1 MSFLSIFNVSITV
14 VPPVQQSVRAPVQ
27 AGEPMTQPTDVA
39 RRTRVTRPYPTY
51 TLEDA
56 LNVAR
61 AIYEVNAGLAF
72 DREMLAGALGTT
84 PKSSAFTMR
93 LNASA
98 AYGLTEGGYND
109 PDIRLTE
116 LGEAVVS
123 STSDEA
129 GHSNAVAAA
138 ATKPD
143 TFGRFYRLFDGRR
156 LPQSNY
162 LHNILER
169 ELGIRS
175 DLADE
180 CLDIIWDNGNFA
192 GLITEG
198 AEGEYRVR
206 LPEPTDIVPD
216 VAPLPKSVAT
226 EMPTPYL
233 AQPVVGA
240 PERGEPPV
248 SKKNVFIG
256 HIGDSDAADY
266 VVSMLSKFGIPTTS
280 PRIPEDDAGLLV
292 PQEVSQAMR
301 DSRAAVLVFR
311 SGDDAWSSRDKM
323 IGMLGASSVLFDD
336 RVVLLHEDGERMSIS
351 LHRLNH
357 IDFDHERPGESG
369 MNLLVALHKA
379 GVINVT
385 T

>member
-1 MSFLSIFNVSITV
+1 
-14 VPPVQQSVRAPVQ
+14 
-27 AGEPMTQPTDVA
+27 
-39 RRTRVTRPYPTY
+39 
-51 TLEDA
+51 
-56 LNVAR
+56 
-61 AIYEVNAGLAF
+61 VNAGLPF
-72 DREMLAGALGTT
+72 DRELLAGALGTT

-109 PDIRLTE
+109 PDIRLTG

-123 STSDEA
+123 SSPDEA
-129 GHSNAVAAA
+129 GRSNAVAAA
-138 ATKPD
+138 ATNPD

-156 LPQSNY
+156 LPQNNY

-180 CLDIIWDNGNFA
+180 CLGILWDNGEFA
-192 GLITEG
+192 GLI
-198 AEGEYRVR
+198 AEGTDGAYHVR
-206 LPEPTDIVPD
+206 LPEPNIVAE
-216 VAPLPKSVAT
+216 VASLPNMVAT
-226 EMPTPYL
+226 EMPIPYI
-233 AQPVVGA
+233 AQPDVGA
-240 PERGEPPV
+240 PERVDPSV
-248 SKKNVFIG
+248 SERSVFIG

-266 VVSMLSKFGIPTTS
+266 VVSMLAEFGIVTAS
-280 PRIPEDDAGLLV
+280 PRIPEDDTGLLV
-292 PQEVSQAMR
+292 PLDVSQAMR

-351 LHRLNH
+351 LDGVYH

>member
-1 MSFLSIFNVSITV
+1 
-14 VPPVQQSVRAPVQ
+14 
-27 AGEPMTQPTDVA
+27 MTQPTDVA
-39 RRTRVTRPYPTY
+39 RRTRITRPYPTY

-56 LNVAR
+56 LSVAR
-61 AIYEVNAGLAF
+61 AIYEENAGLPF
-72 DREMLAGALGTT
+72 DRELLAGALGTT

-109 PDIRLTE
+109 PDISLTE
-116 LGEAVVS
+116 LGETVVS
-123 STSDEA
+123 ATSDEV
-129 GHSNAVAAA
+129 GRSNAVAAA
-138 ATKPD
+138 ATNPD
-143 TFGRFYRLFDGRR
+143 TFGKFYRLFDGRR

-169 ELGIRS
+169 ELDIRS
-175 DLADE
+175 DLTNE
-180 CLDIIWDNGNFA
+180 CLSILRENGEFA
-192 GLITEG
+192 GLIAEG
-198 AEGEYRVR
+198 SDGEYRVR
-206 LPEPTDIVPD
+206 LPEPDIISEVSP
-216 VAPLPKSVAT
+216 VLKRVAT
-226 EMPTPYL
+226 EIPTSYI
-233 AQPVVGA
+233 AQPEVDSPA
-240 PERGEPPV
+240 RSEPPV
-248 SKKNVFIG
+248 SEKSVFIG

-266 VVSMLSKFGIPTTS
+266 VVSMLDEFGIHTAS
-280 PRIPEDDAGLLV
+280 PKIPEDDAGLLV

-323 IGMLGASSVLFDD
+323 IGMLGASSVLFND

-351 LHRLNH
+351 LDGLSH

-369 MNLLVALHKA
+369 MNLLIALHKA

>member
-1 MSFLSIFNVSITV
+1 
-14 VPPVQQSVRAPVQ
+14 
-27 AGEPMTQPTDVA
+27 MTQPTDVA

-56 LNVAR
+56 LSVAR
-61 AIYEVNAGLAF
+61 AIYEVNAGLPF
-72 DREMLAGALGTT
+72 DRELLAGALGTT

-109 PDIRLTE
+109 PDIRLTD

-123 STSDEA
+123 SSPDEA
-129 GHSNAVAAA
+129 GRGDAVAAA
-138 ATKPD
+138 ATNPD

-180 CLDIIWDNGNFA
+180 CLGILWENGEFA
-192 GLITEG
+192 GLIAEG
-198 AEGEYRVR
+198 ADGAYHVR
-206 LPEPTDIVPD
+206 LPEPHIVAD
-216 VAPLPKSVAT
+216 AAPLPNRVAT
-226 EMPTPYL
+226 EMPTPYI
-233 AQPVVGA
+233 ARPEVGA
-240 PERGEPPV
+240 PERVDLPG
-248 SKKNVFIG
+248 SDRSVFIG

-266 VVSMLSKFGIPTTS
+266 VVSMLDDFGIVTAS
-280 PRIPEDDAGLLV
+280 PRISEDDTGLLV

-351 LHRLNH
+351 LEGLNH

>member
-1 MSFLSIFNVSITV
+1 MLFLSIFNVSNTD
-14 VPPVQQSVRAPVQ
+14 VPPVMTTFREPIQ
-27 AGEPMTQPTDVA
+27 AGESMTHPTDVA

-56 LNVAR
+56 LSVAR
-61 AIYEVNAGLAF
+61 AIYEVNAGLPF
-72 DREMLAGALGTT
+72 DRELLAGALGTT

-109 PDIRLTE
+109 PDIRLTD

-123 STSDEA
+123 STPDEA
-129 GHSNAVAAA
+129 GRSNAVAAA
-138 ATKPD
+138 ATNPD

-169 ELGIRS
+169 ELGVRS

-180 CLDIIWDNGNFA
+180 CLGILWDNGEFA
-192 GLITEG
+192 GLIAEG
-198 AEGEYRVR
+198 ADGEYRVR
-206 LPEPTDIVPD
+206 MPEEPD
-216 VAPLPKSVAT
+216 VVTDAASPPKRAAT
-226 EMPTPYL
+226 EIQTSYMT
-233 AQPVVGA
+233 QPEFGA
-240 PERGEPPV
+240 SERAEPLIGEK
-248 SKKNVFIG
+248 SVFIG
-256 HIGDSDAADY
+256 HIGDSDAANY
-266 VVSMLSKFGIPTTS
+266 VVSMLGEFGIPTAS

-323 IGMLGASSVLFDD
+323 IGMLGASLVLFDD

-351 LHRLNH
+351 LDRLNH

-385 T
+385 S

>member
-1 MSFLSIFNVSITV
+1 
-14 VPPVQQSVRAPVQ
+14 
-27 AGEPMTQPTDVA
+27 MTQPTDAA

-56 LNVAR
+56 LSVAR
-61 AIYEVNAGLAF
+61 AIYEVNAGLPF
-72 DREMLAGALGTT
+72 DRELLAGALGTT

-109 PDIRLTE
+109 PDIRLTD
-116 LGEAVVS
+116 LGETVVS
-123 STSDEA
+123 STPDEA
-129 GHSNAVAAA
+129 GRSNAVAAA
-138 ATKPD
+138 ATNPD

-169 ELGIRS
+169 ELGVRS

-180 CLDIIWDNGNFA
+180 CLGILWDNGEFA
-192 GLITEG
+192 GLIAEG
-198 AEGEYRVR
+198 ADGEYRVR
-206 LPEPTDIVPD
+206 MPEEPD
-216 VAPLPKSVAT
+216 VVTDAASPPKRVAT
-226 EMPTPYL
+226 EIQTPYMT
-233 AQPVVGA
+233 QPEVGA
-240 PERGEPPV
+240 SERAEPLI
-248 SKKNVFIG
+248 SEKSVFIG
-256 HIGDSDAADY
+256 HIGDSDVANY
-266 VVSMLSKFGIPTTS
+266 VVSMLGEFGIPTAS

-301 DSRAAVLVFR
+301 DSSAAVLVFR

-323 IGMLGASSVLFDD
+323 IGMLGASLVLFND

-351 LHRLNH
+351 LDRLNH

>member
-1 MSFLSIFNVSITV
+1 
-14 VPPVQQSVRAPVQ
+14 
-27 AGEPMTQPTDVA
+27 MTQSTDVA

-56 LNVAR
+56 LSVAR
-61 AIYEVNAGLAF
+61 TIYEVNAGLPF
-72 DREMLAGALGTT
+72 DRELLAGALGTT

-123 STSDEA
+123 STPGEA
-129 GHSNAVAAA
+129 ERSHAVAAA
-138 ATKPD
+138 ATNPD

-156 LPQSNY
+156 LPQSHY
-162 LHNILER
+162 LHNIIER
-169 ELGIRS
+169 ELGVRS

-180 CLDIIWDNGNFA
+180 CLGILWDNGEFA
-192 GLITEG
+192 GLIAEG
-198 AEGEYRVR
+198 TDGEYRVR
-206 LPEPTDIVPD
+206 LPEPEDIVSE
-216 VAPLPKSVAT
+216 VAPLPNRVAT
-226 EMPTPYL
+226 ETPTPYM
-233 AQPVVGA
+233 AQPEVEA
-240 PERGEPPV
+240 PERGEAPV
-248 SKKNVFIG
+248 SEKSVFIG

-266 VVSMLSKFGIPTTS
+266 VVSMLDEFGILTAS
-280 PRIPEDDAGLLV
+280 PQIPENDARLLV

-301 DSRAAVLVFR
+301 ESCAAILVFR
-311 SGDDAWSSRDKM
+311 SGDDVWSSRDKM

-351 LHRLNH
+351 LDGLNH
-357 IDFDHERPGESG
+357 IDFDRERPGESG

-379 GVINVT
+379 GVISVAT
-385 T
+385 

>member
-1 MSFLSIFNVSITV
+1 
-14 VPPVQQSVRAPVQ
+14 
-27 AGEPMTQPTDVA
+27 MTQPTDVA

-51 TLEDA
+51 RLEDA
-56 LNVAR
+56 LSVAR

-109 PDIRLTE
+109 PDITLTE
-116 LGEAVVS
+116 LGEVVVS
-123 STSDEA
+123 STPDDTERSYA
-129 GHSNAVAAA
+129 VAVAAA
-138 ATKPD
+138 NPD
-143 TFGRFYRLFDGRR
+143 TFGRFYRLFDGKR
-156 LPQSNY
+156 LPQNNY

-169 ELGIRS
+169 ELGVRS

-180 CLDIIWDNGNFA
+180 CLGILWDNGEFA

-198 AEGEYRVR
+198 VDGEYHVR
-206 LPEPTDIVPD
+206 LPEPRIVD
-216 VAPLPKSVAT
+216 VAPLPKRVAT
-226 EMPTPYL
+226 ETPTAYI
-233 AQPVVGA
+233 AQPEGGA
-240 PERGEPPV
+240 PEHSELPI
-248 SKKNVFIG
+248 SEKKSVFIG

-266 VVSMLSKFGIPTTS
+266 VVSVLNEFGILTAS
-280 PRIPEDDAGLLV
+280 PRIPEDDASLLV
-292 PQEVSQAMR
+292 SQEVSQAMR
-301 DSRAAVLVFR
+301 ESCAAVMVFR

-351 LHRLNH
+351 LDGLNH

-379 GVINVT
+379 GVVNVST
-385 T
+385 

>member
-1 MSFLSIFNVSITV
+1 
-14 VPPVQQSVRAPVQ
+14 
-27 AGEPMTQPTDVA
+27 MTQPTDVA

-56 LNVAR
+56 LSVAR
-61 AIYEVNAGLAF
+61 AIYEVNAGLPF
-72 DREMLAGALGTT
+72 DRELLAGALGTT

-116 LGEAVVS
+116 LGDTVVS
-123 STSDEA
+123 STQDETRRSD
-129 GHSNAVAAA
+129 AVAAA
-138 ATKPD
+138 ATNPD
-143 TFGRFYRLFDGRR
+143 TFDRFYRLFDGRR

-180 CLDIIWDNGNFA
+180 CLAILWDNGEFA
-192 GLITEG
+192 GLIKEE
-198 AEGEYRVR
+198 ADGEYRVR
-206 LPEPTDIVPD
+206 LPEPDIISD
-216 VAPLPKSVAT
+216 VASVPQRVAT
-226 EMPTPYL
+226 EIQTPYVT
-233 AQPVVGA
+233 QPEVGA
-240 PERGEPPV
+240 PERGEPSV
-248 SKKNVFIG
+248 SEKSVFIG
-256 HIGDSDAADY
+256 HIGDSAAVDY
-266 VVSMLSKFGIPTTS
+266 VVSMLDEFGILTVS
-280 PRIPEDDAGLLV
+280 PRISEDDTGLLV

-301 DSRAAVLVFR
+301 DSCAAVLVFR
-311 SGDDAWSSRDKM
+311 SGDNAWASRDKM

-351 LHRLNH
+351 LDRLNH

-379 GVINVT
+379 GVISVT

>member
-1 MSFLSIFNVSITV
+1 
-14 VPPVQQSVRAPVQ
+14 
-27 AGEPMTQPTDVA
+27 MTQPTDLA

-56 LNVAR
+56 LSVAR
-61 AIYEVNAGLAF
+61 TIYEVNAGLPF
-72 DREMLAGALGTT
+72 DRELLAGALGTT

-116 LGEAVVS
+116 LGETAVS
-123 STSDEA
+123 STPDEA
-129 GHSNAVAAA
+129 GRDYAVAAA
-138 ATKPD
+138 AVNPN

-156 LPQSNY
+156 LPQSDY
-162 LHNILER
+162 LRNILER

-175 DLADE
+175 DLTDE
-180 CLDIIWDNGNFA
+180 CLGLLWNNGEFA

-198 AEGEYRVR
+198 PDGEYHVR
-206 LPEPTDIVPD
+206 LPKPPD
-216 VAPLPKSVAT
+216 VVADITPIPKRLAT
-226 EMPTPYL
+226 EIPPPYKV
-233 AQPVVGA
+233 QPHVDA
-240 PERGEPPV
+240 PGRSETQV
-248 SKKNVFIG
+248 SEKKSVFIG
-256 HIGDSDAADY
+256 YIGDSEAADY
-266 VVSMLSKFGIPTTS
+266 VVSMLDEFGILTSS
-280 PRIPEDDAGLLV
+280 PRIPEEDAGLLV

-301 DSRAAVLVFR
+301 DSCAAVLVFR
-311 SGDDAWSSRDKM
+311 NGDDAWSSRDKM
-323 IGMLGASSVLFDD
+323 MGMLGASSVLFND
-336 RVVLLHEDGERMSIS
+336 RVVLLHEDGERMSTS
-351 LHRLNH
+351 LEGLNH

-385 T
+385 A

>member
-1 MSFLSIFNVSITV
+1 
-14 VPPVQQSVRAPVQ
+14 
-27 AGEPMTQPTDVA
+27 MTQPTDVA

-56 LNVAR
+56 LSVAR
-61 AIYEVNAGLAF
+61 AIYEANAGLPF
-72 DREMLAGALGTT
+72 DRELLAGALGTT

-109 PDIRLTE
+109 PDIRLTG
-116 LGEAVVS
+116 LGETVVS
-123 STSDEA
+123 SSPDEA
-129 GHSNAVAAA
+129 RLSDAVAAA
-138 ATKPD
+138 ATNPD

-180 CLDIIWDNGNFA
+180 CLGILWENGEFA
-192 GLITEG
+192 GLIAEG
-198 AEGEYRVR
+198 AGGEYHVR
-206 LPEPTDIVPD
+206 LPEPDIVPD
-216 VAPLPKSVAT
+216 VAPPQKRVAT
-226 EMPTPYL
+226 EIQTPYI
-233 AQPVVGA
+233 AKPEVGA
-240 PERGEPPV
+240 PERDERAV
-248 SKKNVFIG
+248 SERCVFIG

-266 VVSMLSKFGIPTTS
+266 VVSMLDEFGILTAS
-280 PRIPEDDAGLLV
+280 PRIPEDDTGLLV

-311 SGDDAWSSRDKM
+311 SGDDAWASRDKM

-351 LHRLNH
+351 LDRLNH

-385 T
+385 I

>member
-1 MSFLSIFNVSITV
+1 MSILSIFNVSITV

-138 ATKPD
+138 ATNPD

-180 CLDIIWDNGNFA
+180 CLAILWDNGEFA
-192 GLITEG
+192 GFIKEG
-198 AEGEYRVR
+198 ADGEYRVS
-206 LPEPTDIVPD
+206 LPEPDIISD
-216 VAPLPKSVAT
+216 VAPVPKRVAT
-226 EMPTPYL
+226 EMPIPYN
-233 AQPVVGA
+233 AQPEVGA
-240 PERGEPPV
+240 PGGDEPAVSERC
-248 SKKNVFIG
+248 VFIG

-266 VVSMLSKFGIPTTS
+266 VVSMLDEFGILTAS
-280 PRIPEDDAGLLV
+280 PRIPEDNTGLLV

-301 DSRAAVLVFR
+301 ESCAAVLVFR
-311 SGDDAWSSRDKM
+311 SGDNAWASRDKM

-351 LHRLNH
+351 LDRLNH

-379 GVINVT
+379 GVISVT

>member
-1 MSFLSIFNVSITV
+1 
-14 VPPVQQSVRAPVQ
+14 
-27 AGEPMTQPTDVA
+27 MTQPTDVA
-39 RRTRVTRPYPTY
+39 RRTRVTRPYPTS

-56 LNVAR
+56 LSVAR
-61 AIYEVNAGLAF
+61 AIYEVNAGLPF
-72 DREMLAGALGTT
+72 DRELLAGALNTT

-116 LGEAVVS
+116 LGETVVS
-123 STSDEA
+123 SAPEEA
-129 GHSNAVAAA
+129 GRNDAVATA
-138 ATKPD
+138 ATNPD
-143 TFGRFYRLFDGRR
+143 TFNRFYRLFDGRR

-180 CLDIIWDNGNFA
+180 CLAILWDNGEFA
-192 GLITEG
+192 GLIEEG
-198 AEGEYRVR
+198 ADGEYLVR
-206 LPEPTDIVPD
+206 LPEPDIISE
-216 VAPLPKSVAT
+216 VASPPKRVAT
-226 EMPTPYL
+226 EMPTPYVT
-233 AQPVVGA
+233 QPEVGA
-240 PERGEPPV
+240 PERVEPPI
-248 SKKNVFIG
+248 SEKSVFIG
-256 HIGDSDAADY
+256 HIGDSAAADY
-266 VVSMLSKFGIPTTS
+266 VVSMLDEFGILTAS
-280 PRIPEDDAGLLV
+280 PRIPEDDMGLLV

-301 DSRAAVLVFR
+301 DSCAAVLVFR
-311 SGDDAWSSRDKM
+311 SGDNAWASRDKM

-336 RVVLLHEDGERMSIS
+336 RVVLLHEDGERMSIG
-351 LHRLNH
+351 LDRLNH

-369 MNLLVALHKA
+369 MNLLVALHNA
-379 GVINVT
+379 GVISVT

>member
-1 MSFLSIFNVSITV
+1 
-14 VPPVQQSVRAPVQ
+14 
-27 AGEPMTQPTDVA
+27 MTQPTDVA

-56 LNVAR
+56 LSVAR
-61 AIYEVNAGLAF
+61 AIYEANAGLPF
-72 DREMLAGALGTT
+72 DRELLADALGTT

-116 LGEAVVS
+116 LGETVVS
-123 STSDEA
+123 SAPDDA
-129 GHSNAVAAA
+129 GRSNAVAAA
-138 ATKPD
+138 ATNPD

-162 LHNILER
+162 LHNILDR
-169 ELGIRS
+169 ELGVRS

-180 CLDIIWDNGNFA
+180 CLGILWDNGEFA
-192 GLITEG
+192 GLI
-198 AEGEYRVR
+198 AEAADGQYHVR
-206 LPEPTDIVPD
+206 LPEPDIVVPD
-216 VAPLPKSVAT
+216 VAPVPNRVAT
-226 EMPTPYL
+226 EMPTPYV
-233 AQPVVGA
+233 AEAEVGT
-240 PERGEPPV
+240 PERGEPTV
-248 SKKNVFIG
+248 SEKSVFIG

-266 VVSMLSKFGIPTTS
+266 IVSMLDEFGILTAS

-301 DSRAAVLVFR
+301 DSCAAVLVFR

-351 LHRLNH
+351 LDRLNH

-369 MNLLVALHKA
+369 MKLLVALHKA